1 MSQLT
6 GEISTDRL
14 TLKNESVSDISQ
26 GWQKEPTK
34 YYMLFVPTFSVTYL
48 VCLCSYVLSHGFH
61 C

>member
-6 GEISTDRL
+6 GEINTDRL
-14 TLKNESVSDISQ
+14 TLKNESVSGISQ

-34 YYMLFVPTFSVTYL
+34 YYMLFVLTFSVTCL
-48 VCLCSYVLSHGFH
+48 VCVCSYVLSHGFH